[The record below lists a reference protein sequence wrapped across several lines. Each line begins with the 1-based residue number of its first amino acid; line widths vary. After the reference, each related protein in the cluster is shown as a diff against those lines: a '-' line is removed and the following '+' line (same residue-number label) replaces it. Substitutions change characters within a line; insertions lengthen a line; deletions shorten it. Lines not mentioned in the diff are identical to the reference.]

1 MDNENLIKKENIINY
16 NNNISNISQDP
27 IKYISFTKMNNNYLE
42 VINNQIN
49 LLKELLFSL
58 NFYSHFF
65 HT

>member
-42 VINNQIN
+42 VISYI
-49 LLKELLFSL
+49 
-58 NFYSHFF
+58 
-65 HT
+65 